1 MRRFGFEIK
10 RIRKPGQVTYSRS
23 AELRVAYERLGKLAC
38 RVRVPKLHFGCGPR
52 VLKGWVNID
61 LAYEPFEKYLQFY
74 GEKYYPAEIRADRS
88 EFYAIDITKT
98 GLPLPDDSVD
108 VIFHEDFMEH
118 LNQRDQ
124 IVFLAETLR
133 VLRPGGVH
141 RVNTP
146 NLLICVSIPIS
157 ITDVAAC
164 TQMNGISTDT

>member
-1 MRRFGFEIK
+1 M
-10 RIRKPGQVTYSRS
+10 
-23 AELRVAYERLGKLAC
+23 
-38 RVRVPKLHFGCGPR
+38 
-52 VLKGWVNID
+52 
-61 LAYEPFEKYLQFY
+61 QFY

-124 IVFLAETLR
+124 IVFLVETLR

-146 NLLICVSIPIS
+146 NLLISMHEHSHFHKGRCSVYTDEWDKHGHLNVLTPAMLEEVAQMVGYSKVSFNERNRSVSPLMPLEYRPDPRDRSETGNIFADLI
-157 ITDVAAC
+157 A
-164 TQMNGISTDT
+164 